1 MKLDP
6 KQIKEFSP
14 INSLNHEH
22 FSDLLKKIKAETI
35 QNGHYLFKKD
45 DADRVHIYIIKGEV
59 EFVENKK
66 VLKTVKAGS
75 KESLLPL
82 AQSYP
87 RPVAARAKG
96 DIIIIKVNSDMLDI
110 MLTWDQTGS
119 YSVESVDSNDEDDAT
134 DWMTRILRT
143 RAFHRIPPA
152 NIQAMFMRMEA
163 VSFNPGDVV
172 ITQGEPGDYFYTIQS
187 GKCLVTRSTPTNPK
201 GVKLATLNVGDS
213 FGEEALISDSTRNAS
228 VTMLTA
234 GSLMR
239 LNKDDFNSLLNEP
252 LLNWV
257 DYDTVKKMVSEEN
270 AVLLDVRL
278 PAEFKQKHIKNSIN
292 IPLIFLRMKA
302 DTLDTSKK
310 HIIYCDTGRRSS
322 AASFLLNEKD
332 IESYVLIDGID
343 TADNEDV
350 NEVIV

>member
-22 FSDLLKKIKAETI
+22 FSDLLKKIKIESFK
-35 QNGHYLFKKD
+35 NGQYIFKKD
-45 DADRVHIYIIKGEV
+45 DADKVHVYVVKGEI
-59 EFVENKK
+59 EFIEDKK
-66 VLKTVKAGS
+66 ILKTIKAGS
-75 KESLLPL
+75 KEGLLPL
-82 AQSYP
+82 AQSFP

-96 DIIIIKVNSDMLDI
+96 IIEIIKVNSDMLDI
-110 MLTWDQTGS
+110 MLTWDQAGS
-119 YSVESVDSNDEDDAT
+119 YSVESVDSDDDDDST

-163 VSFNPGDVV
+163 VSFNPGEVV
-172 ITQGEPGDYFYTIQS
+172 ITQGDVGDYFYTIQS
-187 GKCLVTRSTPTNPK
+187 GKCLVTRATPANPK

-228 VTMLTA
+228 ITMLTQ

-239 LNKDDFNSLLNEP
+239 LKKEDFNSLLNEP

-257 DYDTVKKMVSEEN
+257 DYPTVKTMVAEG

-278 PAEFKQKHIKNSIN
+278 PAEFKQNSIKGSKN

-332 IESYVLIDGID
+332 IESYVLTDGID
-343 TADNEDV
+343 TADSDDV
-350 NEVIV
+350 NQAT

>member
-22 FSDLLKKIKAETI
+22 FSDLLKKIKSEVI
-35 QNGHYLFKKD
+35 KNGHYIFKKD
-45 DADRVHIYIIKGEV
+45 DSDKVHVYLIKGEV
-59 EFVENKK
+59 EFIEDKK
-66 VLKTVKAGS
+66 ILKTIKAS
-75 KESLLPL
+75 TKDALLPL
-82 AQSYP
+82 AQSFP

-96 DIIIIKVNSDMLDI
+96 VIEIIKVNSDMLDI
-110 MLTWDQTGS
+110 MLTWDQASS
-119 YSVESVDSNDEDDAT
+119 YSVESVESDNKDDST

-163 VSFNPGDVV
+163 VSYNPGDVV
-172 ITQGEPGDYFYTIQS
+172 ITQGEAGDYFYTIQS

-213 FGEEALISDSTRNAS
+213 FGEEALISDCTRNAS
-228 VTMLTA
+228 VTMLSA

-239 LNKDDFNSLLNEP
+239 LNKEDFNSLLNEP

-257 DYDTVKKMVSEEN
+257 DYKTVKKMVEEG

-278 PAEFKQKHIKNSIN
+278 PAEFKQKNIKGSKN

-302 DTLDTSKK
+302 DSLDTSKK

-343 TADNEDV
+343 TADKADV
-350 NEVIV
+350 NEILI